1 MSAQTLPKYSK
12 LSIFQRHLIIVL
24 LVLVGFLASAA
35 ASRAL
40 YQSLQA
46 YNQLQNHYQLLQ
58 KELLMLRRHEKDF
71 LLRKDLSYVKKFNES
86 ASSFIPTLQTKIDN
100 PEILQKAKSYIASF
114 QNIRELHLQ
123 IGLSANEGLYGELR
137 TAIHSLEKEI
147 LQQPEALASMLTLRR
162 HEKDF
167 MLRHDLKYLQRF
179 DTAILAMKELIS
191 GSNQQQKLDLYQ
203 DKFKALV
210 SKQQQIGLDKNSGL
224 RGELRLQ
231 AALLEQS
238 FSEYFQQVI
247 SQAEKK
253 KSQTLIVC
261 IIALLLC
268 ALFSVLFVL
277 LISKAISAAVQ
288 KLTNNVVNTTNEE
301 SVYNCRKHYRDE
313 LYVMNFAFQ
322 TLHEKLANTF
332 ATFDH
337 SANEISNA
345 ATLIHSATHDV
356 VRSTDSE
363 HEQLEKSASA
373 VHELNASIC
382 EVADLANRTSDFVQ
396 SVNNSLTSTTEKS
409 SMAQD
414 AINTLQEELTHA
426 VQAISELKDVNKG
439 TEKVLDSIEQI
450 AEQTNLLALNAAIEA
465 ARAGEHGRGFAVVA
479 DEVRALSRRTTEST
493 DEVRMTLHRFDQVIN
508 NVVKAV
514 QSSNTQGEEGK
525 SQSKLAL
532 QLIREMTQS
541 MAEVSMM
548 NIQVATAV
556 EEQSIAASE
565 IDRYVADILVA
576 AREVQDKT
584 QDSMQVNSVLTQAVE
599 DITVSL
605 RSIRV

>member
-1 MSAQTLPKYSK
+1 MREHSK
-12 LSIFQRHLIIVL
+12 QHFSRFSILQRHLFIVL
-24 LVLVGFLASAA
+24 LVLIGFLASAA
-35 ASRAL
+35 SSTVL
-40 YQSLQA
+40 YQSLQS

-71 LLRKDLSYVKKFNES
+71 FLRKDLSYVDKFNNS
-86 ASSFIPTLQTKIDN
+86 ASKFLPMLETKIN
-100 PEILQKAKSYIASF
+100 NQEIHQKAKNYIMTF
-114 QNIRELHLQ
+114 QVISNLHRE
-123 IGLSANEGLYGELR
+123 IGLSPTEGVYGELR
-137 TAIHSLEKEI
+137 KAIHSLEKEI
-147 LQQPEALASMLTLRR
+147 LERPEALAQMLTLRR

-167 MLRHDLKYLQRF
+167 MLRNDLKYLQRF
-179 DTAILAMKELIS
+179 DTAIVAMRELIS
-191 GSNQQQKLDLYQ
+191 IPAQQQKLDGYRS
-203 DKFKALV
+203 KFESLV
-210 SKQQQIGLDKNSGL
+210 SKQQEIGLDKNSGM
-224 RGELRLQ
+224 RSELRLQ
-231 AALLEQS
+231 ASALEQS
-238 FSEYFQQVI
+238 FSKYFQQVI
-247 SQAEKK
+247 LQAENR
-253 KSQTLIVC
+253 KSKTLI
-261 IIALLLC
+261 ISGIALFSC
-268 ALFSVLFVL
+268 ALFSTLFVL
-277 LISKAISAAVQ
+277 FISKAISRAVQ

-301 SVYNCRKHYRDE
+301 AVYNCQNSYRDE

-322 TLHEKLANTF
+322 TLHDKLANTF
-332 ATFDH
+332 STFNH
-337 SANEISNA
+337 SANEINNA
-345 ATLIHSATHDV
+345 ATLIHNATHDV

-396 SVNNSLTSTTEKS
+396 NVNSSLTSTTEKS
-409 SMAQD
+409 SLAQD
-414 AINTLQEELTHA
+414 AINTLQNELTHA
-426 VQAISELKDVNKG
+426 VEAISELKDVNKG
-439 TEKVLDSIEQI
+439 TEVVLDSIEQI

-479 DEVRALSRRTTEST
+479 DEVRALSKRTTDST